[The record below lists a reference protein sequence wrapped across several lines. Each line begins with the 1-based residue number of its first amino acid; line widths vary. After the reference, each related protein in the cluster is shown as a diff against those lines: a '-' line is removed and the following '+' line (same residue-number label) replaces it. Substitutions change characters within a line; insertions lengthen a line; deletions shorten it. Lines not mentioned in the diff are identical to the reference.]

1 MSYRVHS
8 PNGGWYVEGGLYL
21 SRRERKRLKVLEEV
35 KRHHLCLAEAAT
47 ILRMSYRQVG
57 RIWLRYQ
64 EAGDRGLVHQGRGK
78 APNNAIDAGLKERIL
93 ARYRERYEGFGPTL
107 AAEKLAEEGMV
118 VDHNTLWR
126 WLREAGLWARH
137 RARSPYRQ
145 RRERKRH
152 FGEMVQLDGS
162 FHCWFEDRGEKSCLM
177 NLVDDATGTTL
188 SLMSKEETTEAAMRV
203 LWAWVR
209 RYGIPASLYCDRRSV
224 YITEREPTLEEQLA
238 GVDPMTAFGLACKK
252 LGIEIITAHS
262 PQAKGRVER
271 NHGVY
276 QDRFVKELRLR
287 GMGSIEE
294 ANVMLA
300 GGFFEGLN
308 RRFAKKAASEA
319 DCHVPIGTT
328 DLRSVF
334 CYEVQRSV
342 ARDWVVQ
349 NDCRRYQIRRDAR
362 PRPRP
367 GSKVT
372 VAQWL
377 DESIHLLVKGK
388 EIPFVELDPVA
399 GREEVLA
406 S

>member
-1 MSYRVHS
+1 
-8 PNGGWYVEGGLYL
+8 VEGGLYL

-35 KRHHLCLAEAAT
+35 KRHHLSLAAAAT

-57 RIWLRYQ
+57 RIWLRYRA
-64 EAGDRGLVHQGRGK
+64 AGDCGLVHRGRGK
-78 APNNAIDAGLKERIL
+78 APNNAIDPGIKERIL

-145 RRERKRH
+145 RRERKKH

-162 FHCWFEDRGEKSCLM
+162 LHCWFEGRGESSCLM

-203 LWAWVR
+203 VWAWIT
-209 RYGIPASLYCDRRSV
+209 RYGIPSSIYCDRKSV

-238 GVDPMTAFGLACKK
+238 GVEPMTAFGLACRK
-252 LGIEIITAHS
+252 LGVEIITAHS

-287 GMGSIEE
+287 GIRSIEQ
-294 ANVMLA
+294 ANAMLS

-308 RRFAKKAASEA
+308 RRFAKKAASDA

-349 NDCRRYQIRRDAR
+349 NDCRRYQIHRDAR

-377 DESIHLLVKGK
+377 DESIHLLAKGK

-406 S
+406 G

>member
-1 MSYRVHS
+1 
-8 PNGGWYVEGGLYL
+8 VEGGLYL

-35 KRHHLCLAEAAT
+35 KRHHLCLGEAAT
-47 ILRMSYRQVG
+47 ILRISYRQVG
-57 RIWLRYQ
+57 RIWLRYR
-64 EAGDRGLVHQGRGK
+64 EAGDRGLVHRGRGK
-78 APNNAIDAGLKERIL
+78 APNNAIDQGFKERIL

-126 WLREAGLWARH
+126 WLREAGLWSRH

-145 RRERKRH
+145 RRERKKH

-209 RYGIPASLYCDRRSV
+209 RHGIPASIYCDRRSV

-287 GMGSIEE
+287 GVRSIEE
-294 ANVMLA
+294 ANAMLA

-319 DCHVPIGTT
+319 DCHVSIETT

-377 DESIHLLVKGK
+377 DGSIHLLVKGK

>member
-1 MSYRVHS
+1 V
-8 PNGGWYVEGGLYL
+8 
-21 SRRERKRLKVLEEV
+21 
-35 KRHHLCLAEAAT
+35 
-47 ILRMSYRQVG
+47 
-57 RIWLRYQ
+57 
-64 EAGDRGLVHQGRGK
+64 
-78 APNNAIDAGLKERIL
+78 PNNAIDAGLKERVL

-107 AAEKLAEEGMV
+107 AAEKLAEDGMV

-209 RYGIPASLYCDRRSV
+209 RYGIPASIYCDRRSV
-224 YITEREPTLEEQLA
+224 YITEREPTLEEQLE

-287 GMGSIEE
+287 GVRSIEE

-388 EIPFVELDPVA
+388 EIPFVELDPIA